1 LYGFQ
6 VFFISLSRLFGY
18 DLHTLDTYSVIVF
31 VHISSWI
38 DLDCGVGWCRQ
49 LSMMLFVMST
59 MFEGV
64 DYSRWCRL

>member
-18 DLHTLDTYSVIVF
+18 ELQTLDTYSVIVF